1 MEQHPPM
8 MGHQH
13 MHGISTTHSDHDKYS
28 MVLACFIVVMVF
40 LIIIIVLLGMS
51 ARRQGSMLNNS
62 NNAMAQMNSLKKAI
76 VTGKGAQRLGMQMPQ
91 RKGGFSNGLMG
102 ANGAHNVGGY
112 IKDISPMNWG
122 SDGASRLAQTAQGG
136 MSNITGQG
144 LKGTISGDCA
154 TGSCNVYDDLMTYS
168 TGGGGMPLPT
178 ASANSEVQQD
188 LNFFKS
194 LGTIAEDVNV
204 AKTNAQA
211 QRTNMQTQRAN
222 AQAQRANAQAQRANM
237 QRRM

>member
-1 MEQHPPM
+1 MEQQPPM

-13 MHGISTTHSDHDKYS
+13 MHGISTTHSEHDKYS

-40 LIIIIVLLGMS
+40 LIIVIVLLGMS
-51 ARRQGSMLNNS
+51 AHRQGSMLNNS
-62 NNAMAQMNSLKKAI
+62 NLAMNQITTLKKAI
-76 VTGKGAQRLGMQMPQ
+76 VAGKGAQQLGMTMPQ
-91 RKGGFSNGLMG
+91 PRKGGFSNGLMG
-102 ANGAHNVGGY
+102 HNGAHRVGEY

-122 SDGASRLAQTAQGG
+122 SDGASRLAQTVQGG

-168 TGGGGMPLPT
+168 TGGGGMPLPA
-178 ASANSEVQQD
+178 ASANNEVISD

-204 AKTNAQA
+204 AKTDV
-211 QRTNMQTQRAN
+211 QTQRAN
-222 AQAQRANAQAQRANM
+222 MQAQRANAQAQRANM